1 MLYFNLPISHNVK
14 CLYVLQITMIYLFY
28 VFMLYCTE
36 LETAVKEAAEERR
49 DIQEMSQR
57 ALVTAENAEMG
68 VQNLTYKV
76 TQFQDKTDAEI
87 KQQAEEISSMKQQ
100 LQETTSRL

>member
-1 MLYFNLPISHNVK
+1 
-14 CLYVLQITMIYLFY
+14 
-28 VFMLYCTE
+28 MLYCTE